1 MQISELTKLE
11 TLFLALGDKM
21 RLQLLSLMA
30 DGPVPVGLLVE
41 KTGQS
46 QPKVSRHL
54 AYLRNCG
61 VVKTSRDGKWI
72 YYEIDYGADP
82 VVRQML
88 EAVIGSFCGRSS
100 TAGSP
105 VRREKVQERVRQ
117 HEIYAEPD
125 MAYVPREY
133 DEVETYES
141 EPVERHVEDSEM
153 DVFLL

>member
-1 MQISELTKLE
+1 MQISDLTKLE
-11 TLFLALGDKM
+11 TLFLALGDKT

-61 VVKTSRDGKWI
+61 VVMTSRDGKWI
-72 YYEIDYGADP
+72 YYEIDYGTEP

-88 EAVIGSFCGRSS
+88 EAVIGSLCGKSS
-100 TAGSP
+100 RPRPP
-105 VRREKVQERVRQ
+105 VQREKLKRTTPRRE
-117 HEIYAEPD
+117 IYVDPD
-125 MAYVPREY
+125 MAYVPEEY
-133 DEVETYES
+133 EEVETYEP
-141 EPVERHVEDSEM
+141 EPTVRQDEDAEM